1 MVGFQRI
8 NLQFGH
14 YHRIVSGFKINYPN
28 RNFFS
33 LCYREPIEDYLLNLY
48 LYMAIQKN
56 KIKVVIADDHQI
68 FIEGVKALLKDDDK
82 VSIVSEAT
90 DGEELMQLL
99 SSKDIDV
106 VLMDINMPKLNGIE
120 ATKKIVQK
128 FPKVKV
134 LSLTMVE
141 DAGRISDMMKA
152 GASGY
157 LLKTSGKAEL
167 INAITNVKN
176 GERYLSS
183 EVSRKLIDSV
193 LNEGISAQISNER
206 SPQITNREREIIRL
220 IIREMTNEEIA
231 KHLNNSPM
239 TIITHRKN
247 LLRKLGVKN
256 TAGLV
261 KYAMQHGLDE

>member
-1 MVGFQRI
+1 
-8 NLQFGH
+8 
-14 YHRIVSGFKINYPN
+14 NYPN
-28 RNFFS
+28 RDYFLRFNLKS
-33 LCYREPIEDYLLNLY
+33 IVEYLLNLY

-56 KIKVVIADDHQI
+56 KTRVVIADDHQI
-68 FIEGVKALLKDDDK
+68 FIEGIKALLKDDEK
-82 VSIVSEAT
+82 VSMVGEAS
-90 DGEELMQLL
+90 DGEELMELL
-99 SSKDIDV
+99 STKDVDV

-120 ATKKIVQK
+120 ATKRINQK

-141 DAGRISDMMKA
+141 DANRISDMMKA
-152 GASGY
+152 GAAGY
-157 LLKTSGKAEL
+157 LLKTSGKSEL
-167 INAITNVKN
+167 ISAITNVKN

-193 LNEGISAQISNER
+193 LNEGMSGHISSDR
-206 SPQITNREREIIRL
+206 SPQITNREREIIKL
-220 IIREMTNEEIA
+220 IIREMTNDEIA

-261 KYAMQHGLDE
+261 KYAMQHGLAE

>member
-1 MVGFQRI
+1 MAM
-8 NLQFGH
+8 L
-14 YHRIVSGFKINYPN
+14 KN
-28 RNFFS
+28 R
-33 LCYREPIEDYLLNLY
+33 
-48 LYMAIQKN
+48 
-56 KIKVVIADDHQI
+56 IKVVIADDHQI
-68 FIEGVKALLKDDDK
+68 FIEGIKALLKDDDK
-82 VSIVSEAT
+82 VVVVGEAA
-90 DGEELMQLL
+90 DGEDLL
-99 SSKDIDV
+99 DLVASKDADV
-106 VLMDINMPKLNGIE
+106 ILMDINMPRLNGIE
-120 ATKKIVQK
+120 ATKKIRLK

-141 DAGRISDMMKA
+141 DAHRISEMMKA
-152 GASGY
+152 GAAGY

-183 EVSRKLIDSV
+183 EVSKKLIDSV
-193 LNEGISAQISNER
+193 LNENQGHQMSNDR
-206 SPQITNREREIIRL
+206 SPQITNREKEIIRL

-231 KHLNNSPM
+231 RHLNNSPM

-261 KYAMQHGLDE
+261 KYAMQHGLGE

>member
-1 MVGFQRI
+1 MPAQVYHTPLATSLFVNYGWRNCNQRY
-8 NLQFGH
+8 H
-14 YHRIVSGFKINYPN
+14 YYQ
-28 RNFFS
+28 
-33 LCYREPIEDYLLNLY
+33 LDLY
-48 LYMAIQKN
+48 LNMAMPKN

-68 FIEGVKALLKDDDK
+68 FIEGIKALLKDDDK
-82 VSIVSEAT
+82 VVVAGEAS
-90 DGEELMQLL
+90 DGEDMLKLL
-99 SSKDIDV
+99 AAKEVDV

-120 ATKKIVQK
+120 ATKKIRQR

-134 LSLTMVE
+134 LTLTMVE
-141 DAGRISDMMKA
+141 EAPRISEMMKA

-157 LLKTSGKAEL
+157 LLKTSGKGEL
-167 INAITNVKN
+167 ITAITNVKN
-176 GERYLSS
+176 GERYLSP
-183 EVSRKLIDSV
+183 EVSKKLIDSV
-193 LNEGISAQISNER
+193 LSEERAQSQSFDR
-206 SPQITNREREIIRL
+206 TPQITNREKEIIKL

-231 KHLNNSPM
+231 RHLNNSPM